1 MIFPNNPNN
10 GDEFEGYVYD
20 STNRSWSLKEN
31 SDDAFN
37 RINHYGMQA
46 ISTIIGL
53 AEALSVRAHVI
64 QNGNT
69 TLPTRGKIS
78 FVGFNI
84 TDDIINDRHVITV
97 SVEGLK
103 GDKGD
108 KGDPGIGLKG
118 DPGIPGTIS
127 SDPGNRIT
135 VGTDGGAYLGGSE
148 SSLLLSTDG
157 ANRLS
162 LGTDGGLYLN
172 DDIQGQEIFAV
183 NGVLSLELNGRRYT
197 HNLVSDVILNVT
209 YSAVSPKLDAAVLH
223 VFQPSSGLTY
233 NVELPANSYKASWRY
248 SVVNNYGNEI
258 LITAPLNNRI
268 SFSSQILEMV

>member
-127 SDPGNRIT
+127 SDPGNRIV
-135 VGTDGGAYLGGSE
+135 VGSDGGAYLGGSE
-148 SSLLLSTDG
+148 SSLLLSIDA

-172 DDIQGQEIFAV
+172 DDIPGQ
-183 NGVLSLELNGRRYT
+183 VLNASGGILSFELKNVRYI
-197 HNLVSDVILNVT
+197 HNLSGNIVLNPT
-209 YSAVSPKLDAAVLH
+209 YSVSSPNLDIAVLH
-223 VFQPSSGLTY
+223 VFQPSSGPTFD
-233 NVELPANSYKASWRY
+233 VELPPNSYRASWKF
-248 SVVNNYGNEI
+248 SKANNAGNEI
-258 LITAPLNNRI
+258 VMTAPLNGRV
-268 SFSSQILEMV
+268 SYSSQILEPI